1 MDVVVG
7 ASGPNGIKED
17 RLDAL
22 LERLDKLASHV
33 EKSSTT
39 IYQRR
44 FIAFDLGNP
53 GENWWTSFHVRGPSH
68 RLLLTR
74 LVRFGYRS
82 HWTLCFR
89 NIAGI
94 LHGQSGKDIM
104 NGR

>member
-53 GENWWTSFHVRGPSH
+53 GESCWRSFHIG
-68 RLLLTR
+68 
-74 LVRFGYRS
+74 
-82 HWTLCFR
+82 
-89 NIAGI
+89 
-94 LHGQSGKDIM
+94 
-104 NGR
+104 GRT